1 MKWAVRSRIPEF
13 ATYFRRALPEVQ
25 GKTEIWGPGPGFAL
39 PRPAVLLS
47 TPWRRAGYR
56 VLRRAEHTEPEWHPA
71 SYPSRHAALPWSRPH
86 GQPERTSGQCRWE
99 YRGAE
104 RQHARRERT
113 VLKRNIAGVEEG
125 DYSLLT
131 RKRSPTCF
139 STC

>member
-1 MKWAVRSRIPEF
+1 MPHTSVGRFRKCGVKRRSGGQAPV
-13 ATYFRRALPEVQ
+13 LP
-25 GKTEIWGPGPGFAL
+25 L

-56 VLRRAEHTEPEWHPA
+56 VLRRVGRAESEWHPG
-71 SYPSRHAALPWSRPH
+71 SYPSRYAAPPLSRPH
-86 GQPERTSGQCRWE
+86 GQPKRTSGQCRWE

-104 RQHARRERT
+104 RQYSRRERT
-113 VLKRNIAGVEEG
+113 MLKRNIAGVEEG

-131 RKRSPTCF
+131 RKRSPTRF